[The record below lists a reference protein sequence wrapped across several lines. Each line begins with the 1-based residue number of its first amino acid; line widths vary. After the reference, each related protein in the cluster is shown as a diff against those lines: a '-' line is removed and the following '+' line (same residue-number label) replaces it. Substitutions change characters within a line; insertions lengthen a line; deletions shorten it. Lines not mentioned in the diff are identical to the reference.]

1 MSFVGFVL
9 FLFLILIAGLTW
21 KLLRDYQEYLKFYS
35 FMETITGKSLIWFKI
50 KFNLISVVIL
60 IITEAQIII

>member
-1 MSFVGFVL
+1 MSFVGFIL

>member
-9 FLFLILIAGLTW
+9 FLFLLLIAGLTW

-35 FMETITGKSLIWFKI
+35 FMETITGKSLIWFKN
-50 KFNLISVVIL
+50 KFNFRLL
-60 IITEAQIII
+60 F